1 MTRDLDT
8 VVELQEALDELAE
21 AEQRL
26 HGVPDWMREL
36 HEEHSAA
43 KQEIEELEQV
53 VEDARHER
61 RTADAAIADAQ
72 EKLKHFQEQIGQ
84 VSTQR
89 EYGALLKEIDTVKD
103 QISEIEDRGLAAI
116 EQREI
121 AEGEISSKRDS
132 FQELDGR
139 YGVEL
144 SKWEE
149 EKPEVARRVETLEG
163 RISVLRERLS
173 PGILS
178 QFERTLAR
186 HENKALAAVRRAE
199 RTQMWHCERC
209 NYRVRPQVVVEIH
222 NKGSIV
228 YCESCK
234 RILFLDP
241 ADL

>member
-8 VVELQEALDELAE
+8 VVELQQALDDLAE
-21 AEQRL
+21 AELRL

-36 HEEHSAA
+36 HDEHSAG
-43 KQEIEELEQV
+43 KLEIEELETTA
-53 VEDARHER
+53 EEARHER
-61 RTADAAIADAQ
+61 RQADADIADAQ
-72 EKLKHFQEQIGQ
+72 EKLKHFQQQIGQ

-89 EYGALLKEIDTVKD
+89 EYGALLKEIDTIKV
-103 QISEIEDRGLAAI
+103 QISEIEDRGLAAM
-116 EQREI
+116 ERSET
-121 AEGEISSKRDS
+121 AEGDIDGKRDA
-132 FQELDGR
+132 FRELDER

-144 SKWEE
+144 AKWEE

-173 PGILS
+173 ESVLS

-186 HENKALAAVRRAE
+186 HENHALAPVSRAE
-199 RTQMWHCERC
+199 RTQMWHCGSC

-234 RILFLDP
+234 RILYLEPSDS
-241 ADL
+241 